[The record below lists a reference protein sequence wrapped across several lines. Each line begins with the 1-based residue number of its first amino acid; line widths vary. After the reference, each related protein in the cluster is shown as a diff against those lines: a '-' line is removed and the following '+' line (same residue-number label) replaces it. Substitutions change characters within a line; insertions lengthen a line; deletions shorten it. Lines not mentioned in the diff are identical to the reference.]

1 MTAYIQSVLFE
12 PKNIDKS
19 DVLKSI
25 SSLMLTRDLKG
36 KYETVQNV
44 ITDTIVVHKKEEEK
58 KEEEKKEEYIEP
70 VQRDTLFWCLYI
82 CKHGFGEFKEIKNNY
97 GSKQLEIQQTASM
110 FLKKNN
116 ILLKNVNTRITK
128 AMIQEIMS
136 ELLIDNKCTSYEV
149 LFGLITY
156 YKINIIL
163 MDENEKWCIEFL
175 YEPCSEET
183 DIFIIKKKENKRYI
197 VKEEKLDFKDYEK
210 LKQEKYFFPNY
221 KTSIKAMSNYKMLD
235 LEIIANKLDIDVE
248 NKIKKTE
255 LYDKIRTHICWD

>member
-1 MTAYIQSVLFE
+1 
-12 PKNIDKS
+12 
-19 DVLKSI
+19 
-25 SSLMLTRDLKG
+25 
-36 KYETVQNV
+36 
-44 ITDTIVVHKKEEEK
+44 
-58 KEEEKKEEYIEP
+58 
-70 VQRDTLFWCLYI
+70 
-82 CKHGFGEFKEIKNNY
+82 
-97 GSKQLEIQQTASM
+97 
-110 FLKKNN
+110 
-116 ILLKNVNTRITK
+116 
-128 AMIQEIMS
+128 
-136 ELLIDNKCTSYEV
+136 
-149 LFGLITY
+149 
-156 YKINIIL
+156 